1 MIKRTLTIS
10 ALAAIP
16 AIASASLPNWPQG
29 SMDEK
34 DPRVGAFYQAQCAA
48 WSDQAGRKGE
58 DRQKYQNW
66 CVEQMASLRPVGFE
80 EDKGGGDE

>member
-1 MIKRTLTIS
+1 MIKRILTIS

-16 AIASASLPNWPQG
+16 ALASASLPQWPQG
-29 SMDEK
+29 TMDEK
-34 DPRVGAFYQAQCAA
+34 DPRVGAFYQAQCNT

-58 DRQKYQNW
+58 ARQKYQNW

-80 EDKGGGDE
+80 EDKGGDE